1 VTLNNCNT
9 YNSTNFKDEFIK
21 SEIYCKIEATADIIL
36 WEKNYANSI
45 SYFTPR
51 QVAWSKIATMSSFYY
66 INYLYEFNP
75 SIVYDIGC
83 GVNWFKQ
90 WYPNIHGI
98 GEEQSVDFNF
108 GDEQGRWDG
117 NLINKLN
124 NVQAMFAINSLH
136 FRSVDSIPIVIE
148 QVISVLAKKGR
159 AYLAFNTAIIIKKSR
174 ARVPNLTT
182 EQVIKYLQHRLYK
195 IEGVRWLVV
204 DMGECFDYAYMD
216 GNINLV
222 LEKC

>member
-1 VTLNNCNT
+1 MTLNNCNT

-36 WEKNYANSI
+36 WEKNYIQSV

-51 QVAWSKIATMSSFYY
+51 QKSWSKIATMPSFYY

-98 GEEQSVDFNF
+98 GEEQSVDLNF
-108 GDEQGRWDG
+108 GDEQGKWDH

-136 FRSVDSIPIVIE
+136 FRHVDNLLKVIE
-148 QVISVLAKKGR
+148 QVISVLANKGR
-159 AYLAFNTAIIIKKSR
+159 AYLAFNTAVIIEHSK
-174 ARVPNLTT
+174 VPNLTT
-182 EQVIKYLQHRLYK
+182 EQLIKYLRHRLYK

-204 DMGECFDYAYMD
+204 DMDDSFDYGGMD

>member
-1 VTLNNCNT
+1 MTLNNCNT

-51 QVAWSKIATMSSFYY
+51 QVAWSKIANMRSFYY
-66 INYLYEFNP
+66 INYLYELSP

-98 GEEQSVDFNF
+98 GEERSVDLNF
-108 GDEQGRWDG
+108 GDEQGKWDH

-136 FRSVDSIPIVIE
+136 FRHVDNLLKVIE
-148 QVISVLAKKGR
+148 QVISVLANKGR
-159 AYLAFNTAIIIKKSR
+159 AYLAFNTAVIIEESK
-174 ARVPNLTT
+174 VPNLTT
-182 EQVIKYLQHRLYK
+182 EHLIKYLRHKLYK

-204 DMGECFDYAYMD
+204 DMDDSFDYGGMD

>member
-1 VTLNNCNT
+1 MTLNNCNT
-9 YNSTNFKDEFIK
+9 YNSTNFKDEFIN

-36 WEKNYANSI
+36 WEKNYIQSVAH
-45 SYFTPR
+45 FTPR
-51 QVAWSKIATMSSFYY
+51 QKSWSKIATMVSFYY
-66 INYLYEFNP
+66 INYLYELNP

-108 GDEQGRWDG
+108 GDEQGKWDD

-136 FRSVDSIPIVIE
+136 FRHVGNLPKVIE

-159 AYLAFNTAIIIKKSR
+159 AYLAFNTAVIIEESK
-174 ARVPNLTT
+174 VPNLTT
-182 EQVIKYLQHRLYK
+182 EHLIKYLRHKLYK

-204 DMGECFDYAYMD
+204 DMDDSFDYAAMD

>member
-1 VTLNNCNT
+1 MTLNNCNT
-9 YNSTNFKDEFIK
+9 YNSTNFKDEFIN

-51 QVAWSKIATMSSFYY
+51 QVAWSKIANMTSFYY
-66 INYLYEFNP
+66 INYLYELNP

-98 GEEQSVDFNF
+98 GEEQSVDLNF
-108 GDEQGRWDG
+108 GDEQGKWDH

-136 FRSVDSIPIVIE
+136 FRHVASIPKVIE

-159 AYLAFNTAIIIKKSR
+159 AYLAFNTGLIIKHSR
-174 ARVPNLTT
+174 VSNLTT
-182 EQVIKYLQHRLYK
+182 EQVIKYLQHSLYK